1 MKRFI
6 LTSLFSILSATAVAQ
21 SNHLMVMGGG
31 GEPKGNPST
40 IFDAELA
47 SLGAFAKA
55 NPQWEPSVIFDG
67 GHAQTE
73 AIVTQHFGRF
83 NPAGQTFSSKNYE
96 ALIALYEKRLN
107 SGEIKGGDK
116 LLIHINSHGA
126 LRDAKGEETHR
137 ISTSDAAAT
146 NLQTLGGVTV
156 PLDRLKKLSELA
168 ARKGVKLGIVDLS
181 CHSGSTLNLA
191 NANTCVI
198 SATGPEHYSYGGGST
213 FSAKFNQAMAKG
225 KSLEEVFLTARS
237 NYADTSFPMIS
248 TPQGRDVQA
257 RLYELLTPYLYY
269 FDPQSDKH
277 TKYLEREVQSPN
289 TCAPQED
296 LKELVTLV
304 EELLKT
310 VAGPDTKR
318 ELEYFKTSVTNYF
331 NYLTKT
337 RAEMRAAG
345 FPQAMERVSFCS
357 NLKAPINRRGART
370 RECTEY
376 RVKDLVSL
384 DIDRV
389 QAHFRDMSRRSK
401 GEEALIAQAISEN
414 LDQARKKK
422 AELLRQNPRLEKLAD
437 FWASNPGRR
446 QETFTLAA
454 HVSKSHQRLFEK
466 LYRQSPATGPNPCRD
481 FVL

>member
-1 MKRFI
+1 MRFI
-6 LTSLFSILSATAVAQ
+6 FSFLLIALSVNSLAQ
-21 SNHLMVMGGG
+21 SNYLMVMGGG

-47 SLGAFAKA
+47 SIGAFAKS
-55 NPQWEPSVIFDG
+55 NPNWQSSVIFDG

-73 AIVTQHFGRF
+73 AIVSQHFGRF
-83 NPAGQTFSSKNYE
+83 NPAGQTFSSKNFE
-96 ALIALYEKRLN
+96 ALIALYERRLN
-107 SGEIKGGDK
+107 SGEIKSGDK
-116 LLIHINSHGA
+116 LLVHINSHGA

-156 PLDRLKKLSELA
+156 PLDRLKNLSELA
-168 ARKGVKLGIVDLS
+168 AKKGVKLGIVDLS

-198 SATGPEHYSYGGGST
+198 SATGPEHYSFGGGAT

-237 NYADTSFPMIS
+237 NYGDTSFPMIS
-248 TPQGRDVQA
+248 TPQGRDVQS
-257 RLYELLTPYLYY
+257 RIYELLTPYLYY

-277 TKYLEREVQSPN
+277 TKYLEREIQSLN

-310 VAGPDTKR
+310 VGGADTQR
-318 ELEYFKTSVTNYF
+318 ELQYFKTSVTNYF
-331 NYLTKT
+331 NYLAKT
-337 RAEMRAAG
+337 REEMRAAG
-345 FPQAMERVSFCS
+345 FPQALERVSFCS

-376 RVKDLVSL
+376 RVKDLVAL
-384 DIDRV
+384 DVDRV

-422 AELLRQNPRLEKLAD
+422 AELLRQNPRLAKLAD
-437 FWASNPGRR
+437 FWKSNPNRR
-446 QETFTLAA
+446 QESFALAA